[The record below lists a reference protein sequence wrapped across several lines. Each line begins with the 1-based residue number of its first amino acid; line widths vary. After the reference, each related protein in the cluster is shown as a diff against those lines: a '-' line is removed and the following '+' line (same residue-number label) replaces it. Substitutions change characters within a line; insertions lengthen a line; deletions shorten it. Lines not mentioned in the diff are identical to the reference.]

1 MIQEA
6 NQPVDPMEGLKLI
19 LSQLSESNREQM
31 MEFARELKRPSEREQ
46 RKLDEEDRRIARAQ
60 QERLELAKAQMEA
73 KRLNAL
79 GCGHV
84 RTHPGTGVTKHLWR
98 AQVHTPNGRAPFIMP
113 TCQGCQT
120 QIGPIPASAQMLRE
134 GVELDRY
141 PSLTQE
147 ALEKWAEQYV
157 A

>member
-1 MIQEA
+1 MAVETQ
-6 NQPVDPMEGLKLI
+6 QPDPMEALKVI
-19 LSQLSESNREQM
+19 LSQLNESNREQM
-31 MEFARELKRPSEREQ
+31 MEFAKELRKPTEREQ
-46 RKLDEEDRRIARAQ
+46 RKLDEEDKRIARAQ
-60 QERLELAKAQMEA
+60 KERLELAKAQMEA

-98 AQVHTPNGRAPFIMP
+98 AQVHTPNGKAPYFMP

-120 QIGPIPASAQMLRE
+120 QIGPIPASPNMLRE
-134 GVELDRY
+134 GVSLDQY
-141 PSLTQE
+141 PTLTVE
-147 ALEKWAEQYV
+147 ALEKWALQYV